1 MSKRNLY
8 IKKILNCI
16 VWGVSYVEVTV
27 VTLCE
32 QVPNG
37 RTTTSNNTVCQPIL
51 WKKPIKDWDELLRY
65 GKHPDRFFIKRQLF
79 TFRESALPRQKENK
93 LPFAHLT

>member
-16 VWGVSYVEVTV
+16 VWGVPYVEVTV

-37 RTTTSNNTVCQPIL
+37 RTTTSNSTTCQPIL

-65 GKHPDRFFIKRQLF
+65 GIDIRTLRWSIAFFF
-79 TFRESALPRQKENK
+79 PANNS
-93 LPFAHLT
+93 

>member
-1 MSKRNLY
+1 MRYLTVYVKKKSIY
-8 IKKILNCI
+8 KKILNCI
-16 VWGVSYVEVTV
+16 VWGVSYVEVTG

-51 WKKPIKDWDELLRY
+51 WKKPIKIGMNCYAMENL
-65 GKHPDRFFIKRQLF
+65 KIMIKKNF
-79 TFRESALPRQKENK
+79 D
-93 LPFAHLT
+93 